1 MNLKLVL
8 FVFAEEFAFKPRGHV
23 ELGEELGLI
32 RQR

>member
-1 MNLKLVL
+1 MLTQT
-8 FVFAEEFAFKPRGHV
+8 FVCVSGTEFDFKPKGHV